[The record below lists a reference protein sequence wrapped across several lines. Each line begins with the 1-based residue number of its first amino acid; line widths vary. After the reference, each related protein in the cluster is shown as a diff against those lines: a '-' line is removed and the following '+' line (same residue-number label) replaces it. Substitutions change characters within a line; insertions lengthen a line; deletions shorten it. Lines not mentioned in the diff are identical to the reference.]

1 MDVKI
6 LSLFFN
12 ISNMTKFEGIV
23 FDMDGT
29 IINSEQ
35 LHIDAWIFMFD
46 KYNLPLNE
54 QDVHQWI
61 GVSDVIICQR
71 LAKQFETKVPAEE
84 LLHEKR
90 TYFREVAHQH
100 VDTMPGTI
108 EGLKNLE
115 LVPKAVATMSNKYE
129 AEKSLKK
136 TNIYKEFISV
146 VTADDV
152 EKHKPDPA
160 CYLKACEEL
169 GLPPSLCI
177 GVEDSISGVASSKA
191 AGLFTIG
198 VANTIDKKDL
208 KHADLVLNDTVE
220 VMDYLVQVFN
230 CQPK

>member
-1 MDVKI
+1 MRI
-6 LSLFFN
+6 
-12 ISNMTKFEGIV
+12 FEGIV

-29 IINSEQ
+29 LINSEQ
-35 LHIDAWIFMFD
+35 LHIDAWIYMFE
-46 KYNLPLNE
+46 KYNLPLKE
-54 QDVHQWI
+54 EDVHQWI

-100 VDTMPGTI
+100 VDIMPGTI
-108 EGLKNLE
+108 EGLHMLE
-115 LVPKAVATMSNKYE
+115 SVPKAVATMSNRYE

-136 TNIYKEFISV
+136 TDIYKLFVSI

-152 EKHKPDPA
+152 EHHKPDPA
-160 CYLKACEEL
+160 CYLKACKEL

-177 GVEDSISGVASSKA
+177 GVEDSISGVTSSKS

-208 KHADLVLNDTVE
+208 MHADIVLNDTIE
-220 VMDYLVQVFN
+220 VMGYLVNVFN
-230 CQPK
+230 VQP